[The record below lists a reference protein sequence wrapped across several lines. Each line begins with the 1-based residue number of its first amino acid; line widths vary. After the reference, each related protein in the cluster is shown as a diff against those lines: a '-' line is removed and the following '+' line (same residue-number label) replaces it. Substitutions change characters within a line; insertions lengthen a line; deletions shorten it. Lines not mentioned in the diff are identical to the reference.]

1 MTVNVKNNQHEINVS
16 YKISNLTP
24 CSFSSCSFPEL
35 ELEDV
40 EKLTLEQLTALIERQ
55 YVLLDFLNKEIWYF
69 NEENGEEVLVGNFS
83 Y

>member
-1 MTVNVKNNQHEINVS
+1 MIMNIKNNQREINVS

-24 CSFSSCSFPEL
+24 YSFTSCSFPEL
-35 ELEDV
+35 ELENV
-40 EKLTLEQLTALIERQ
+40 EELTLEQLTALIERQ

-69 NEENGEEVLVGNFS
+69 NEEDGEEVLVGSFS